1 MRVRICVDFFHH
13 TCNLKFLLTIRYDGL
28 NCYSYKANS
37 ISCSICYLF
46 SLFCRSVCDYYVKY
60 TLMPGDCECMD
71 LAISFTYMHAA
82 IPALVWLQL
91 TFTSIKVALAAKF
104 LLSVGFDDRKQPHQP
119 SQLCCVLI
127 YRKGFYVI
135 GSGIQQT
142 FISPSIWSSMH
153 LSK

>member
-1 MRVRICVDFFHH
+1 MNKIVITDFLIDQQSCLLGSNTKMVVMLSLYLRRFVGPTIFVVDIHLGH
-13 TCNLKFLLTIRYDGL
+13 L
-28 NCYSYKANS
+28 A
-37 ISCSICYLF
+37 
-46 SLFCRSVCDYYVKY
+46 DYYVKY

-104 LLSVGFDDRKQPHQP
+104 LLSVGFGDRKQPHQP

-135 GSGIQQT
+135 GSGIQQA